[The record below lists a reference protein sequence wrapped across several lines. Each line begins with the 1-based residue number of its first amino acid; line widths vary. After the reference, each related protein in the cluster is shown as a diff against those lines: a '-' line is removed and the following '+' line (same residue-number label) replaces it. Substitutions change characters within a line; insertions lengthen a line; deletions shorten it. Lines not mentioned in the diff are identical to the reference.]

1 MKEFLLIVRTEG
13 EVWTMLPPDKL
24 RQHIEHGTAYIEKLA
39 KQGKI
44 KSAQPLDR
52 GSRIVAKSDGLIKD
66 APFNETKEVIAGY
79 FLVVAESIEEAVT
92 IAKENPIFN
101 DIPSKIEVHP
111 IKAIPSST

>member
-13 EVWTMLPPDKL
+13 DVWTLLSPEKL
-24 RQHIEHGTAYIEKLA
+24 RQHIEHGTAYIDGLM

-52 GSRIVAKSDGLIKD
+52 GSRIVTKNDGLLKD

-79 FLVVAESIEEAVT
+79 FLVSADSIEEAVAL
-92 IAKENPIFN
+92 AKGNPIFD
-101 DIPSKIEVHP
+101 DIPSTIEVHP
-111 IKAIPSST
+111 AKPIPTRT

>member
-24 RQHIEHGTAYIEKLA
+24 RQHIEHGTAYIEKLVQ
-39 KQGKI
+39 QGKI
-44 KSAQPLDR
+44 KSAQPLDS
-52 GSRIVAKSDGLIKD
+52 GSRIVTKSDGLVKD

-79 FLVVAESIEEAVT
+79 FLVVADSIEEAVA
-92 IAKENPIFN
+92 IAKENPIFD

-111 IKAIPSST
+111 IKPIPVSA

>member
-13 EVWTMLPPDKL
+13 EIWTLLSPDKL
-24 RQHIEHGTAYIEKLA
+24 RQHIEHGTAYIDKLV

-44 KSAQPLDR
+44 KSAQPLDS
-52 GSRIVAKSDGLIKD
+52 GSRVVSKTDGLIKD

-79 FLVVAESIEEAVT
+79 FLIVADSIEEAVA
-92 IAKENPIFN
+92 IAKENPIFE

-111 IKAIPSST
+111 IKPIPTSG